1 MSYDRYYK
9 FRNNG
14 KIGIVP
20 GIKLS
25 VKSTDMY
32 EQYILNKSRLDLISY
47 NYYGDANYDWL
58 IMAANPQY
66 GSLEYLIP
74 DGSILRIPFPL
85 SDSIRDYEMEIEK
98 YKTLYK

>member
-1 MSYDRYYK
+1 MSYDRYNK

-20 GIKLS
+20 GVKLN

-32 EQYILNKSRLDLISY
+32 EQYVLNKSRLDLISY